1 MKTISLELSKRL
13 APYLQDID
21 TQVHYRKS
29 ELSVNP
35 QSEEDYWYYLYG
47 GTFQIQFWCIKT
59 LTLEE
64 IIAFLQNNMIR
75 YDIDVRYTPRIN
87 KIIYK
92 EESKENLT
100 SIETDIMWETLLE
113 TMQKTL
119 EYLLDNN
126 LLKWQS

>member
-1 MKTISLELSKRL
+1 MKTINLELSKRL
-13 APYLQDID
+13 ASYL
-21 TQVHYRKS
+21 
-29 ELSVNP
+29 
-35 QSEEDYWYYLYG
+35 EDMETEYYLEYTQWAYLPQNDA
-47 GTFQIQFWCIKT
+47 TFEEWTDIKT

-92 EESKENLT
+92 EENKENLT
-100 SIETDIMWETLLE
+100 TIETNIMWETLLE
-113 TMQKTL
+113 AIEKML